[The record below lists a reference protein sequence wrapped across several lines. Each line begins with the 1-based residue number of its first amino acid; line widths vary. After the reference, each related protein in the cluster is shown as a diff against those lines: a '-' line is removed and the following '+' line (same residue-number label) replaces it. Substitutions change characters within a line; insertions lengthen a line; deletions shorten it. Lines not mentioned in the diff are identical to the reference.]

1 MAAKGGRPSDYTAQ
15 KAVKICELI
24 ANGKTIKQISM
35 MDGMPHPSNVYRWL
49 AKHEEFR
56 EMYARA
62 KEQQI
67 EVLVDEMIAIAD
79 DCRRDVEVRTD
90 KNGNEYEVTNNE
102 VVQRAKLMIDTRKWL
117 AAKLMPRKYGDRQ
130 TIEHEG
136 NITIDAVLQRG
147 RERAAK
153 REKPED

>member
-1 MAAKGGRPSDYTAQ
+1 MAAKGGRPSDYTVQ

-79 DCRRDVEVRTD
+79 DCRRDVEVRID

-147 RERAAK
+147 RERASK